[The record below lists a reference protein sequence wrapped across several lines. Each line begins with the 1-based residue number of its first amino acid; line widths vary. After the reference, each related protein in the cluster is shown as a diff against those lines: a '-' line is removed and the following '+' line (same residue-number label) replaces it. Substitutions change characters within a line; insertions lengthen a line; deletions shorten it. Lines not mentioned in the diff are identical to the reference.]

1 MDSRPPLRRCLRASP
16 GLPGPSTRLSSRAL
30 PNHPEQPDACIRSLL
45 PHRWQA
51 SASPEEWPL
60 LLVSRGRI
68 RFACAGLAT
77 SLLTT
82 VLCRAPG
89 CIARPDRP
97 VSRRRLP
104 FCAGPELHAERAIH
118 MADTSQ
124 SARRIRVT
132 LVHRRNG
139 GTEFKFSG
147 ALAAPAAW
155 VNFHNDVQPGLV
167 EITLRRNE
175 PDSNQMTS
183 VFPFLRVSKLRSL
196 RPLR

>member
-1 MDSRPPLRRCLRASP
+1 MDSRPPLRRFPRASP

-51 SASPEEWPL
+51 SASPAEWPL

-77 SLLTT
+77 SLITT

-89 CIARPDRP
+89 CIARPDRS

-104 FCAGPELHAERAIH
+104 FYAGPELHAERAIH

-139 GTEFKFSG
+139 EKSSRERGLSRSPSSNRTCRFPASG
-147 ALAAPAAW
+147 SP
-155 VNFHNDVQPGLV
+155 
-167 EITLRRNE
+167 T
-175 PDSNQMTS
+175 
-183 VFPFLRVSKLRSL
+183 RVVIKTYARS
-196 RPLR
+196 